1 MAQSPVCSNWQTNQK
16 SNTDHPLLVKVNGS
30 YVSKAE
36 LGEVLLSGSE
46 NFSCRYLQPYT
57 ASLNIS

>member
-30 YVSKAE
+30 NVSIAACHE
-36 LGEVLLSGSE
+36 RRL
-46 NFSCRYLQPYT
+46 
-57 ASLNIS
+57 

>member
-1 MAQSPVCSNWQTNQK
+1 MPNTRWSGRAGSAMPYFQSAS
-16 SNTDHPLLVKVNGS
+16 DR

-36 LGEVLLSGSE
+36 LGEVQLSGSE

>member
-30 YVSKAE
+30 NVSQAA
-36 LGEVLLSGSE
+36 LGEVQLQRKFLLP
-46 NFSCRYLQPYT
+46 LQPNIGR
-57 ASLNIS
+57 LNIS

>member
-30 YVSKAE
+30 NVSKVA
-36 LGEVLLSGSE
+36 LGEVLLYGRE
-46 NFSCRYLQPYT
+46 NFFCPCNQTS
-57 ASLNIS
+57 AD

>member
-30 YVSKAE
+30 NVSKAQ

-46 NFSCRYLQPYT
+46 NFSCRCFEPNIGR
-57 ASLNIS
+57 LNIS